1 VPGLVIA
8 YALDTIKGAPSAA
21 SLPLCLGTEH
31 SPTRGRESMIRNM
44 TTKRVTVTVPED
56 LLSSIRERIGEREL
70 SAYVTEALARQDR
83 IDRLGELSD
92 RLQEEYGAVTDEEL
106 AEARR
111 VREAAQ
117 SRIAAQL
124 AAARRDA
131 A

>member
-1 VPGLVIA
+1 M
-8 YALDTIKGAPSAA
+8 
-21 SLPLCLGTEH
+21 
-31 SPTRGRESMIRNM
+31 SM
-44 TTKRVTVTVPED
+44 KRVTVTIPEE

-70 SAYVTEALARQDR
+70 SAYVTEALVHQDR

-92 RLQEEYGAVTDEEL
+92 WLQEEYGAVTDEEL

-117 SRIAAQL
+117 SRIAAQI
-124 AAARRDA
+124 AASRQDA